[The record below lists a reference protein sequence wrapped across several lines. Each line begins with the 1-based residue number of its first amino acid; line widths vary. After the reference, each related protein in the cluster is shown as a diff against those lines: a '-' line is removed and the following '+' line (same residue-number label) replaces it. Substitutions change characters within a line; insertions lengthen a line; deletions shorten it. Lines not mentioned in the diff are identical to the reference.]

1 MNRAIKILLVLGT
14 PIVCAGAVFF
24 GMQHF
29 FEEPANRADSKERL
43 IEIAP
48 DKGFGEI
55 CATLSSAGVVR
66 SCLALKILARL
77 QSLDTA
83 IKAGEYMMSPAM
95 KPIELLRKLEKGDV
109 VQRKV
114 TVREGDS
121 IWTIG
126 KAVEDAG
133 LVSRDAF
140 DLILVDKTWL
150 AKLGVIG
157 DSFEGYLFP
166 ETYFFSRPITPQ
178 QIVFKML
185 ELGENRWKQEYTE
198 RADAM
203 RFSRHEIL
211 TLASIVQKESG
222 NAEEQPLVAAVFLN
236 RLQQGMKL
244 QSDPTVI
251 YGIPNFN
258 GNLRKSDLETV
269 TPYNTYTNPGL
280 PPGPICNP
288 GESAIKAVLF
298 APATNYLFFVGNG
311 KGQHVFST
319 TLAEH
324 NEAVRKFQIEPA
336 RRARAEAAASGASAP
351 SDPAATIEPTG
362 TDSEPAKGP
371 PA

>member
-1 MNRAIKILLVLGT
+1 M
-14 PIVCAGAVFF
+14 CAGAVFV
-24 GMQHF
+24 GMTHF
-29 FEEPANRADSKERL
+29 FEKPANPADTKERL

-55 CATLSSAGVVR
+55 CATLSGAGVIR

-77 QSLDTA
+77 QGLDTA

-95 KPIELLRKLEKGDV
+95 TPLQLLRKLEKGDV
-109 VQRKV
+109 LKRKV
-114 TVREGDS
+114 TVREGES
-121 IWTIG
+121 IWNIG
-126 KAVEDAG
+126 KLVEDAG
-133 LVSRDAF
+133 IVSRDAF

-166 ETYFFSRPITPQ
+166 ETYLFSRPITPQ
-178 QIVFKML
+178 QVVFKML
-185 ELGENRWKQEYTE
+185 ELGETRWTPEYTE

-203 RFSRHEIL
+203 RLSRHEVL

-222 NAEEQPLVAAVFLN
+222 NEEEQPLVASVFLN
-236 RLQQGMKL
+236 RMQQGMRL

-258 GNLRKSDLETV
+258 GNLTKADLETV

-311 KGQHVFST
+311 KGEHVFST

-336 RRARAEAAASGASAP
+336 RRARAEAAAKASA
-351 SDPAATIEPTG
+351 AAESV
-362 TDSEPAKGP
+362 DSTELEKGP